1 MKFQF
6 PLQKIVDLK
15 GNEKTQAEWI
25 LSQALSTLREEEQFL
40 HELNEEIAKQQGQ
53 LSRSS
58 EFPIPISDIQFVQ
71 DYITHL
77 ERRIER
83 KQVEVQEARINVHN
97 KQSLLMD
104 RSIDEKVWIK
114 AREKAL
120 NLFTAISLKKDQQEM
135 DEMASSKFLT
145 NK

>member
-58 EFPIPISDIQFVQ
+58 EFPIQIGRAHV
-71 DYITHL
+71 
-77 ERRIER
+77 
-83 KQVEVQEARINVHN
+83 
-97 KQSLLMD
+97 
-104 RSIDEKVWIK
+104 
-114 AREKAL
+114 
-120 NLFTAISLKKDQQEM
+120 
-135 DEMASSKFLT
+135 
-145 NK
+145 

>member
-1 MKFQF
+1 MKFRF

-40 HELNEEIAKQQGQ
+40 HDLNEEIVKLQGQ

-58 EFPIPISDIQFVQ
+58 EFPVPINDIQFMQ

-77 ERRIER
+77 TRQVEL
-83 KQVEVQEARINVHN
+83 KQVDVQEARVNVRN
-97 KQSLLMD
+97 KQSLLTD
-104 RSIDEKVWIK
+104 RSMDEKVWIK
-114 AREKAL
+114 AREKAM
-120 NLFTAISLKKDQQEM
+120 NLFTAASLKKDQLEM
-135 DEMASSKFLT
+135 DEMASSKFLA